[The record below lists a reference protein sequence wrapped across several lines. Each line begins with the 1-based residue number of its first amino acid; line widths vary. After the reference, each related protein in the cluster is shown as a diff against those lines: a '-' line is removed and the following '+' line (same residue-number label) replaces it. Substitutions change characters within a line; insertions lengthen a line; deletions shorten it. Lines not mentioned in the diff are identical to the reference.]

1 MEKLGRWK
9 MSKDEVQ
16 ESLKTIQEL
25 DRLYDTDNIIL
36 IGQLCNR
43 LSNLSVGLGKQVS
56 DADKLFNSLKDEYEQ
71 CVEVRKLELIE
82 GGVGVGKAE
91 SQAKTE
97 CYEKRKQYRTAED
110 GYERLKRFLSRVDKV
125 LDANKQ
131 YASTVKNTN
140 LKGI

>member
-1 MEKLGRWK
+1 
-9 MSKDEVQ
+9 MSDNKEIVQ
-16 ESLKTIQEL
+16 SLETIKEL
-25 DRLYDTDNIIL
+25 DRVYDSDNIIL

-71 CVEVRKLELIE
+71 SVECRKLELIE
-82 GGVGVGKAE
+82 AGVGVGKAD
-91 SQAKTE
+91 SQAKVE
-97 CYEKRKQYRTAED
+97 FYEKKKEYRIAED

-125 LDANKQ
+125 LDSNKQ
-131 YASTVKNTN
+131 YTSTVKSTN

>member
-1 MEKLGRWK
+1 MKN
-9 MSKDEVQ
+9 KDEIQ
-16 ESLKTIQEL
+16 DALKTIQDL
-25 DRLYDTDNIIL
+25 DALYDTDNIVL

-43 LSNLSVGLGKQVS
+43 LSNLSVGIGKMVS
-56 DADKLFNSLKDEYEQ
+56 DADKLFNQLKDEYEQ
-71 CVEVRKLELIE
+71 SVEVRKLELIE

-97 CYEKRKQYRTAED
+97 CYEKRKQYRLAED
-110 GYERLKRFLSRVDKV
+110 GYERLKRFLARLDKV

-140 LKGI
+140 LKNV